1 MSLADDP
8 VDVTMVIDRASFEP
22 SHAQAMA
29 EIVISVR

>member
-1 MSLADDP
+1 MSRADDP
-8 VDVTMVIDRASFEP
+8 DDVTMVIDRASFER